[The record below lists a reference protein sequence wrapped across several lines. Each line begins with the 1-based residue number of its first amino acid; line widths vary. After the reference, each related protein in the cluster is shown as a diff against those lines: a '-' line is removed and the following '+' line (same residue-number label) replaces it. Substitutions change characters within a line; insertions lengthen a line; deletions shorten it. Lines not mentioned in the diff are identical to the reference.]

1 MPKVINDTD
10 SVDDMLTMTVKGIM
24 KILLAKTLLCIV
36 GYNLHKTFTVIMK
49 RTILND
55 QVTFWKICWKLI
67 KSIFEFRI
75 QTVVE

>member
-49 RTILND
+49 RTILNG
-55 QVTFWKICWKLI
+55 QVTFWKIC
-67 KSIFEFRI
+67 
-75 QTVVE
+75 

>member
-10 SVDDMLTMTVKGIM
+10 SVDDMLTMTVTGIM

-55 QVTFWKICWKLI
+55 QVTFWKIC
-67 KSIFEFRI
+67 
-75 QTVVE
+75 

>member
-10 SVDDMLTMTVKGIM
+10 SVDDMLTMTVKGIT

-55 QVTFWKICWKLI
+55 QVTFWKIC
-67 KSIFEFRI
+67 
-75 QTVVE
+75 

>member
-10 SVDDMLTMTVKGIM
+10 SVDDMLTMTVTGIM

-36 GYNLHKTFTVIMK
+36 GYNLHKIFTVIMK

-55 QVTFWKICWKLI
+55 QVTFWKIC
-67 KSIFEFRI
+67 
-75 QTVVE
+75 

>member
-10 SVDDMLTMTVKGIM
+10 SVGDMLTMTVTGIM

-49 RTILND
+49 RTILID
-55 QVTFWKICWKLI
+55 QVTFWKIC
-67 KSIFEFRI
+67 
-75 QTVVE
+75 